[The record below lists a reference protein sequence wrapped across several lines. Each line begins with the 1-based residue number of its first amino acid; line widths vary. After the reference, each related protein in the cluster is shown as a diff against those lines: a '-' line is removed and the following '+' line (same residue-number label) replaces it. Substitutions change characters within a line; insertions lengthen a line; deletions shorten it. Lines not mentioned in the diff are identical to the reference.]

1 MKVFCETLGQFARY
15 WSDDWIFHWII
26 MCTCVQQITSLHLIT
41 IKLISGFS
49 SLLHYFPQCINVPN
63 YKVSSSQLYLTQ
75 ESNHSPASLC
85 PLIGQHPE
93 YWPLIGWQ
101 VWPLSSYIHLVGVCP
116 SLTRR
121 PREWLLSSSLFLQLS
136 KLTPWHFV
144 HRQAIIFFLEFK

>member
-1 MKVFCETLGQFARY
+1 MFCKILIGNLLRY

-26 MCTCVQQITSLHLIT
+26 MCTCVQLIRSLHLIT

-49 SLLHYFPQCINVPN
+49 SLLHYFAQCINVPN

-75 ESNHSPASLC
+75 ESNHSPVSLR

-101 VWPLSSYIHLVGVCP
+101 VWPLSLRSYILWACAPASRSAPGNDFSPRHPLIHTYNYQIKI
-116 SLTRR
+116 LT
-121 PREWLLSSSLFLQLS
+121 Q
-136 KLTPWHFV
+136 
-144 HRQAIIFFLEFK
+144 